1 MLYEHSR
8 LKKILSLGVL
18 WEIFQKFDLNLEG
31 FIEEREAKG
40 KRKKK
45 ERIGRKNT
53 HNVKYHGVITRVI

>member
-1 MLYEHSR
+1 MW
-8 LKKILSLGVL
+8 VL
-18 WEIFQKFDLNLEG
+18 LVSMCVIDLNLEG
-31 FIEEREAKG
+31 FIEERGAKG